1 MECNE
6 LIEQLSEFLDP
17 DARAQLCREIE
28 QHLAHCHNC
37 KLYVDS
43 VRKTI
48 VIAQSG
54 PAPLSAPLTV
64 SDQLQAALARAYQA
78 QASIPSVPAD

>member
-37 KLYVDS
+37 RLYVDS
-43 VRKTI
+43 VKKTI

-54 PAPLSAPLTV
+54 SPSTVPIAV

-78 QASIPSVPAD
+78 QSKVPSVPAD

>member
-28 QHLAHCHNC
+28 QHLAHCHDC
-37 KLYVDS
+37 RLYVDS
-43 VRKTI
+43 VKKTI

-54 PAPLSAPLTV
+54 SAPPFPISLN
-64 SDQLQAALARAYQA
+64 DRLQAALTRAYQA
-78 QASIPSVPAD
+78 RASVPTD

>member
-28 QHLAHCHNC
+28 QHLAHCQNC

-43 VRKTI
+43 VKKTI
-48 VIAQSG
+48 VIAQSSA
-54 PAPLSAPLTV
+54 APVIPIAV
-64 SDQLQAALARAYQA
+64 SDQLQAALSRAYQA
-78 QASIPSVPAD
+78 RASVPSAPAD

>member
-43 VRKTI
+43 VKKTI
-48 VIAQSG
+48 VIAQSD
-54 PAPLSAPLTV
+54 SAPAIPIAV
-64 SDQLQAALARAYQA
+64 SDQLQAALARAYQG
-78 QASIPSVPAD
+78 QAIAPAD

>member
-6 LIEQLSEFLDP
+6 LIEQLSEYLDP

-28 QHLAHCHNC
+28 QHLTHCHDC
-37 KLYVDS
+37 RLYVDS
-43 VRKTI
+43 VKKTI

-54 PAPLSAPLTV
+54 SAPPIPIVV

-78 QASIPSVPAD
+78 RSSVPTD

>member
-43 VRKTI
+43 VKKTI

-54 PAPLSAPLTV
+54 TAPTIPITV
-64 SDQLQAALARAYQA
+64 SDQLQAALSRAYQ
-78 QASIPSVPAD
+78 SRTSLPSVPAD